1 MNRMHILAFDPMSL
15 ILPDLGLLFWMTLI
29 FLLFWFLMGKFA
41 FKPIVKAIKDREQ
54 SIDDALSAADKAK
67 NEMQQ
72 LQSDNAA
79 LLKEAREESAKILKE
94 AKEIKESVIAEAHS
108 KAKDEAAKIVASAK
122 VEIDAQKKAALA
134 EVKNEVSKLSLEI
147 AQKVLGRELDAA
159 KDQQSYINSLV
170 DKMN

>member
-1 MNRMHILAFDPMSL
+1 MHILAFDPMSL

-41 FKPIVKAIKDREQ
+41 FKPIVKAIKDRER

-67 NEMQQ
+67 SEMQQ

-79 LLKEAREESAKILKE
+79 LLKEAREESARILKE
-94 AKEIKESVIAEAHS
+94 AKDVKESVIAEAHN
-108 KAKDEAAKIVASAK
+108 KAKEEAAKIVASAK

-147 AQKVLGRELDAA
+147 AQKVLGRELDSA

-170 DKMN
+170 DKLN

>member
-1 MNRMHILAFDPMSL
+1 MHILAFDPMSL
-15 ILPDLGLLFWMTLI
+15 ILPDLGLLFWTTVI

-67 NEMQQ
+67 TEMQQ

-94 AKEIKESVIAEAHS
+94 AKDVKESVIAEAHN
-108 KAKDEAAKIVASAK
+108 KAKEEAAKIVAAAK
-122 VEIDAQKKAALA
+122 IEIDAQKKAALA

-147 AQKVLGRELDAA
+147 AQKVLGRELDTA
-159 KDQQSYINSLV
+159 KDQQTYINSLV

>member
-1 MNRMHILAFDPMSL
+1 MSL

-41 FKPIVKAIKDREQ
+41 FKPIVKAIKDRER

-67 NEMQQ
+67 SEMQQ

-79 LLKEAREESAKILKE
+79 LLKEAREESARILKE
-94 AKEIKESVIAEAHS
+94 AKDVKESVIAEAHN
-108 KAKDEAAKIVASAK
+108 KAKEEAAKIVASAK

-147 AQKVLGRELDAA
+147 AQKVLGRELDSA

-170 DKMN
+170 DKLN

>member
-1 MNRMHILAFDPMSL
+1 MHILAFDPMSL

-54 SIDDALSAADKAK
+54 SIDDALSAAEKAK
-67 NEMQQ
+67 IEMQQ

-147 AQKVLGRELDAA
+147 AQKVLGRELDAT

>member
-1 MNRMHILAFDPMSL
+1 MHILAFDPMSL

>member
-147 AQKVLGRELDAA
+147 AQKVLGRELDAT

>member
-1 MNRMHILAFDPMSL
+1 MHILAFDPMSL
-15 ILPDLGLLFWMTLI
+15 IMPELGFLFWMTLI

-147 AQKVLGRELDAA
+147 AQKVLGRELDAT

>member
-1 MNRMHILAFDPMSL
+1 MLLGFDPMSL
-15 ILPDLGLLFWMTLI
+15 LTPDLGLVFWTTI
-29 FLLFWFLMGKFA
+29 VFLVFWLLVGKFA
-41 FKPIVKAIKDREQ
+41 IKPITKAIKDREH
-54 SIDDALSAADKAK
+54 SIADALSSAEKAK
-67 NEMQQ
+67 QEVQELQQ
-72 LQSDNAA
+72 SNVS

-147 AQKVLGRELDAA
+147 AQKVLGRELDAT

>member
-108 KAKDEAAKIVASAK
+108 KAKMKL
-122 VEIDAQKKAALA
+122 QKL
-134 EVKNEVSKLSLEI
+134 
-147 AQKVLGRELDAA
+147 
-159 KDQQSYINSLV
+159 
-170 DKMN
+170 